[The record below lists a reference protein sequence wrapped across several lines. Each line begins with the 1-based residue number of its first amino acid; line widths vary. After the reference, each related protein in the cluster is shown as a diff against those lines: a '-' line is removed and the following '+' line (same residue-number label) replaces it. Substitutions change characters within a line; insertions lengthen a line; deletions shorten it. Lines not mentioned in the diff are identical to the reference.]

1 MPDSTLSA
9 KPRKAI
15 KQKPNRPN
23 NCPLFAHASGQW
35 AKKIDGK
42 IRYFGVW
49 ADLPAAM
56 DDYHA
61 FLNGWEN
68 QDPAA
73 YTIRKMCNDFLHAKK
88 ESIKGR
94 TWDEYQDVCKIMVS
108 VWGPN
113 KPAASLKPDH
123 FKPLRDKLATKK
135 NGEPA
140 APKTLQNL
148 IGRCR
153 AVLNFAYKNAKVD
166 LEIRGG
172 QHFAKPSVSE
182 IRKYKASQDHLGE
195 LDLQANQIN
204 DVLELATPQ
213 IRAMILLGV
222 NVGMGNED
230 CAKLELRHVNMAS
243 GWLNYPRPKTGVKR
257 LAKLW
262 PETIE
267 AIQMVLDARNEPKS
281 KGLAPFVFIT
291 KYGGSWFKESRANP
305 LSAEFR
311 KLLKK
316 TGHHINGLGFY
327 SLRRTFETVAGEIK
341 DQAAVDLSM
350 GHEGPDMA
358 TLYRQRVQ
366 HHRLEAVAKHVR
378 HWLFELE
385 NSK

>member
-23 NCPLFAHASGQW
+23 NCLLFAHASGQW

-73 YTIRKMCNDFLHAKK
+73 YTIQKMCNDFLHAKK

-230 CAKLELRHVNMAS
+230 CAKRSQMV
-243 GWLNYPRPKTGVKR
+243 GWLVGR
-257 LAKLW
+257 LAQL
-262 PETIE
+262 TST
-267 AIQMVLDARNEPKS
+267 AVFTNCLARKARQPRFHN
-281 KGLAPFVFIT
+281 
-291 KYGGSWFKESRANP
+291 RA
-305 LSAEFR
+305 
-311 KLLKK
+311 
-316 TGHHINGLGFY
+316 G
-327 SLRRTFETVAGEIK
+327 
-341 DQAAVDLSM
+341 
-350 GHEGPDMA
+350 
-358 TLYRQRVQ
+358 
-366 HHRLEAVAKHVR
+366 
-378 HWLFELE
+378 
-385 NSK
+385 

>member
-49 ADLPAAM
+49 ADLPAPM
-56 DDYHA
+56 DDYQA
-61 FLNGWEN
+61 FLNGWED

-94 TWDEYQDVCKIMVS
+94 TWDEYQEVCKIMVS

-113 KPAASLKPDH
+113 KPAAILKPDH
-123 FKPLRDKLATKK
+123 FKPLRDKFATKK

-172 QHFAKPSVSE
+172 
-182 IRKYKASQDHLGE
+182 
-195 LDLQANQIN
+195 
-204 DVLELATPQ
+204 
-213 IRAMILLGV
+213 
-222 NVGMGNED
+222 
-230 CAKLELRHVNMAS
+230 
-243 GWLNYPRPKTGVKR
+243 
-257 LAKLW
+257 
-262 PETIE
+262 
-267 AIQMVLDARNEPKS
+267 
-281 KGLAPFVFIT
+281 
-291 KYGGSWFKESRANP
+291 
-305 LSAEFR
+305 
-311 KLLKK
+311 
-316 TGHHINGLGFY
+316 
-327 SLRRTFETVAGEIK
+327 
-341 DQAAVDLSM
+341 
-350 GHEGPDMA
+350 
-358 TLYRQRVQ
+358 
-366 HHRLEAVAKHVR
+366 
-378 HWLFELE
+378 
-385 NSK
+385 